1 MSTLKLTLSYK
12 PFQVMKTGEKDVEFR
27 RKSKWIESRLFDKNG
42 NIRRY
47 TQVEFVNGYG
57 STKPRFTTEFKDV
70 VLVEPGKTFS
80 YSNGLTVHLTEKTYM
95 IILGPIIH

>member
-57 STKPRFTTEFKDV
+57 ATKPRFITEFKNV
-70 VLVEPGKTFS
+70 VLVEPCQTFS
-80 YSNGLTVHLTEKTYM
+80 YSNGLTINITEPTYM
-95 IILGPIIH
+95 IILGKLLY